1 MLVRRTF
8 LLSAVALS
16 TGVIAPALR
25 AGRAYGHAQDYATFV
40 AGVRDDAIRQG
51 LDTGIANRAL
61 DLSTPN
67 AQVLRLD
74 RTQPEFHLT
83 WAQYRQRVITAR
95 KIADGRTAVAVQR
108 ALLDQ
113 ALTRY
118 NVAPGA
124 IAGIWG
130 LESAYGTRMGTFGV
144 IDALCTLAYDG
155 RRAKFFH
162 DELMKALHILGMG
175 DIAPEQMIGSY
186 AGAMGQPQFM
196 PSAYL
201 RYAVDM
207 DGDGRRDIWHSTADV
222 FGSIASYLSHSGWI
236 GDEPWGQQVTVPDTL
251 AQAAL
256 GRTHTRT
263 LQEWMD
269 AGVRQI
275 DGSAF
280 PRADMR
286 GAILRPDGVGGESF
300 MVYRNFNAIR
310 RYNPS
315 DFYALAVGLLGN
327 EIT

>member
-1 MLVRRTF
+1 MLVRRAF
-8 LLSAVALS
+8 LLSAAALS
-16 TGVIAPALR
+16 TGAITSALR
-25 AGRAYGHAQDYATFV
+25 PRSAHGRTQDYATFV
-40 AGVRDDAIRQG
+40 AGIRADAIRQG
-51 LDTGIANRAL
+51 IDAGIVQRAL
-61 DLSTPN
+61 NLSVPN
-67 AQVLRLD
+67 PQVVRLD
-74 RTQPEFHLT
+74 RAQPEFHLT
-83 WAQYRQRVITAR
+83 WTQYRQRVITAR
-95 KIADGRTAVAVQR
+95 KIADGRAAVMAQR

-118 NVAPGA
+118 NVAQAA

-130 LESAYGTRMGTFGV
+130 LESGYGAHMGTFGV

-222 FGSIASYLSHSGWI
+222 FGSIASYLSQSGWVS
-236 GDEPWGQQVTVPDTL
+236 DEPWGQQVTVPDTL
-251 AQAAL
+251 PQAML
-256 GRTHTRT
+256 GRTQTRT

-269 AGVRQI
+269 AGVRQA
-275 DGSAF
+275 DGSMF
-280 PRADMR
+280 PRTDMR
-286 GAILRPDGVGGESF
+286 GAVLRPDGVGGESF

>member
-8 LLSAVALS
+8 LLSAATLS
-16 TGVIAPALR
+16 AGGLVSGLR
-25 AGRAYGHAQDYATFV
+25 ARTAHALDYATFV
-40 AGVRDDAIRQG
+40 AGVRNDAIRQG
-51 LDTGIANRAL
+51 LDAGIAARAL
-61 DLSTPN
+61 NLSVPN
-67 AQVLRLD
+67 PKVLKLD

-83 WAQYRQRVITAR
+83 WAQYRQRVITPR
-95 KIADGRTAVAVQR
+95 KVADGRSAVTLQR
-108 ALLDQ
+108 PLLDQ

-118 NVAPGA
+118 NVAQAA

-162 DELMKALHILGMG
+162 DELMKALRILGMG
-175 DIAPEQMIGSY
+175 DITPEQMIGSY

-222 FGSIASYLSHSGWI
+222 FGSIASYLSHSGWVS
-236 GDEPWGQQVTVPDTL
+236 DEPWGQEITVPDTL
-251 AQAAL
+251 PLAQL
-256 GRTHTRT
+256 GRAHFRT
-263 LQEWMD
+263 LREWMD
-269 AGVRQI
+269 MGVRQI
-275 DGSAF
+275 DGSPF
-280 PRADMR
+280 PRPDMR
-286 GAILRPDGVGGESF
+286 GAVLRPDGAGGDSF